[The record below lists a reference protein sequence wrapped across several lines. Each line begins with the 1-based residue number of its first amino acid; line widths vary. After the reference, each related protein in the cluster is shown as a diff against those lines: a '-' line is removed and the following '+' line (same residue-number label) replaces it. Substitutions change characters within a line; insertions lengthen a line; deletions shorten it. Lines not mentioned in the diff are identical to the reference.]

1 MLDQPAGQDSHTLSL
16 FMYCPASQAAQNVA
30 PFKDAVPSPHG
41 LHEVW
46 PASAWNVF
54 AAHSM
59 QFEASLLPSSDEYLP
74 GGQLLQPV
82 TSATPLAEEYV
93 PSLQF
98 THAAVSVSRSA
109 ATKLAFPCFPAG
121 HSVHAVAFSAAFAYV
136 PLEQSLH
143 YD

>member
-1 MLDQPAGQDSHTLSL
+1 MLDQPAGQVSHTLS

-59 QFEASLLPSSDEYLP
+59 QSNASVLPSSDENLP
-74 GGQLLQPV
+74 GGQLLQPAA
-82 TSATPLAEEYV
+82 SATPLAEEYV

-121 HSVHAVAFSAAFAYV
+121 HSVHAVAFSFLFAYV
-136 PLEQSLH
+136 PCGHSVH
-143 YD
+143 SD